1 MSKASRKIVFTHPS
15 PTEIWCRVSYDKQK
29 KREPMKRKHY
39 DTDYAAICDV
49 ARWDE
54 HIMKGNNPFSF
65 GATTTTPDGSSRSGN
80 ARQKAESKRLY
91 DREERRLYLHPNPW

>member
-1 MSKASRKIVFTHPS
+1 
-15 PTEIWCRVSYDKQK
+15 
-29 KREPMKRKHY
+29 MKRKHY

-80 ARQKAESKRLY
+80 ARQKAENKRLY
-91 DREERRLYLHPNPW
+91 EKGKELLKLNIKIVVPSNPTTLASNIDKKYIERRRLCLKYY